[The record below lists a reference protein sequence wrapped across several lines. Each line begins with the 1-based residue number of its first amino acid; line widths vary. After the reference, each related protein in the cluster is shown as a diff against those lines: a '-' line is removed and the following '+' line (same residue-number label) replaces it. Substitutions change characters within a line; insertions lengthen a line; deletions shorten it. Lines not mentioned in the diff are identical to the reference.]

1 MNIDQSCV
9 DVHLCTSVV
18 TFALQQRKERYTIRG
33 NPYHSP
39 LILSH
44 MDPTRI
50 RFIIEAMV
58 RVMIRDSDCS
68 VVMFGRRRVGCV
80 VRCRRGVQSP
90 T

>member
-1 MNIDQSCV
+1 
-9 DVHLCTSVV
+9 
-18 TFALQQRKERYTIRG
+18 
-33 NPYHSP
+33 
-39 LILSH
+39 